1 MHELMWRADSTLK
14 PFKFMETRVSKHK
27 RSVSDPVERKVEKHQ
42 ASKFYLAS
50 HNIKLN
56 KMEQLKDCVEDNN
69 RQPPSTE
76 VEDSLKEEIVA
87 LQDQL
92 QDQFVTR
99 NALEK
104 AMRSYSYTP
113 FSYAAMNNKSVP
125 KETKELI
132 KEVAVLELEVVY
144 MERYL
149 LSLYR
154 NTFDQQMSSYSSIDE
169 RCKMNS
175 IMHKGVFPEVP
186 REDIITSIHSSV
198 NQSSIFSC
206 NRSSSANQNK
216 ECNGSSETEK
226 LFDSSIHQ
234 CHFSR
239 SQRSFG
245 ISSPAMK
252 SITRAVDA
260 YHSLPLSMLEK
271 AQNNYSSATSLAE
284 HLGTGFNDYL
294 LETPNSLSEEM
305 IRCISAIYCELAD
318 PPMTDHDY
326 PSSPGAS
333 FSPSTNELPTQGQGE
348 TWSPPSKN
356 FSSFNSSLDNPF
368 HIGDS
373 KEFNGPYSI
382 MAKVQWIHRDSQK
395 LKAMQHKL
403 QHFRSLVSQLEAVN
417 PRNLKY
423 EEKLAF
429 WINVHNALIMH
440 AFLVYGIPKSNT
452 KRMSLVLKAA
462 YNVGGHTIN
471 VDMIQSSILGCQLLR
486 PGQWLRQLF
495 FSKTKFKVGDPRKA
509 YSIDLPE
516 PRLHFAL
523 CAGSSSDPAVC
534 YFRFECILPRECSK
548 IWKLQK
554 KSTFNQT

>member
-144 MERYL
+144 ME
-149 LSLYR
+149 
-154 NTFDQQMSSYSSIDE
+154 
-169 RCKMNS
+169 
-175 IMHKGVFPEVP
+175 
-186 REDIITSIHSSV
+186 
-198 NQSSIFSC
+198 
-206 NRSSSANQNK
+206 
-216 ECNGSSETEK
+216 
-226 LFDSSIHQ
+226 
-234 CHFSR
+234 R

-523 CAGSSSDPAVC
+523 CAGSSSDPAVRMYTAKRVFEDLEAAKEEYIQSNIIIHKEKKILLPKIVEC
-534 YFRFECILPRECSK
+534 YAKELDLCPAGLLDMIEHLLPNSLRKSIQQYQHRKSGKHIEWIPHNVVFRYLLSK
-548 IWKLQK
+548 EL
-554 KSTFNQT
+554 S